1 MSNLTEKQ
9 KAFADYFIE
18 SLNATES
25 YQKAYGLENIK
36 SCEARGSTLL
46 RNVKVS
52 NYIDEIM
59 SSKSNDRIASQD
71 EILEGLTRIARG
83 IEEEEVVTITQLGE
97 VVRTERTPTNKDK
110 LRAWE
115 LLGKRYRLF
124 TDKIEANINGS
135 VTIIDDIG
143 EEYE

>member
-1 MSNLTEKQ
+1 VSKLNEKQ
-9 KAFADYFIE
+9 KAFANFYIE
-18 SLNATES
+18 NLNAYES
-25 YQKAYGLENIK
+25 AIKAGYSEKYAKSRSYELLENVGIK
-36 SCEARGSTLL
+36 
-46 RNVKVS
+46 K
-52 NYIDEIM
+52 YIEDIM
-59 SSKSNDRIASQD
+59 ASKSSDRIASQD

-124 TDKIEANINGS
+124 TDKIEANVS
-135 VTIIDDIG
+135 QQIIFEG
-143 EEYE
+143 EDALED

>member
-1 MSNLTEKQ
+1 VGIK
-9 KAFADYFIE
+9 KYIE
-18 SLNATES
+18 
-25 YQKAYGLENIK
+25 
-36 SCEARGSTLL
+36 
-46 RNVKVS
+46 
-52 NYIDEIM
+52 DIM
-59 SSKSNDRIASQD
+59 ASKSSDRIASQD

-124 TDKIEANINGS
+124 TDKIEANVS
-135 VTIIDDIG
+135 QQIIFEG
-143 EEYE
+143 EDALED